1 MLRLQ
6 MKYIFKFCHINR
18 VGQYFRFSLATR
30 GQRRQWR
37 RKERDVFL
45 SLILVIA
52 SQPFPSSSYL
62 NNVSDTRNT
71 RLYTL
76 YIHFIQRSKFYMK
89 TWQLHSFCSVF
100 NSKGRN
106 KTNQG
111 LMLYY
116 NLKFDMWRRFPWRCL
131 FVLFLLHLPCWS
143 HSCPI
148 S

>member
-6 MKYIFKFCHINR
+6 KIVLKFCHINR

-30 GQRRQWR
+30 GQRRQWG

-71 RLYTL
+71 RLYT
-76 YIHFIQRSKFYMK
+76 FY
-89 TWQLHSFCSVF
+89 TTVQVLHENLTIAQLLQCF
-100 NSKGRN
+100 
-106 KTNQG
+106 Q
-111 LMLYY
+111 L
-116 NLKFDMWRRFPWRCL
+116 
-131 FVLFLLHLPCWS
+131 
-143 HSCPI
+143 
-148 S
+148 

>member
-45 SLILVIA
+45 PLILVIA

-62 NNVSDTRNT
+62 NNVADTRNT

-89 TWQLHSFCSVF
+89 IFFGMTIAQL
-100 NSKGRN
+100 
-106 KTNQG
+106 
-111 LMLYY
+111 L
-116 NLKFDMWRRFPWRCL
+116 
-131 FVLFLLHLPCWS
+131 
-143 HSCPI
+143 
-148 S
+148 